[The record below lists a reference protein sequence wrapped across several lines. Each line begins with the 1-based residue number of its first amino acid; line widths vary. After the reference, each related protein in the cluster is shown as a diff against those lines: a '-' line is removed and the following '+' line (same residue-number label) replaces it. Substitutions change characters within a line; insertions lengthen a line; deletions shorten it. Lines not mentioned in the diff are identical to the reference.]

1 MFDKY
6 VLIATIVTLK
16 IEIILSHIIHIP
28 LLIFVKITLTIFLPW
43 LLDFKTLTANRDLR
57 KRTMHSKICEQVPF
71 IKCLIVKRIRPYPAR
86 AEIRIDVGNV
96 G

>member
-28 LLIFVKITLTIFLPW
+28 LLIFVKITLTIFLPRF
-43 LLDFKTLTANRDLR
+43 LDFNTLTANRELR
-57 KRTMHSKICEQVPF
+57 KRTTHSKICKQVPSSS
-71 IKCLIVKRIRPYPAR
+71 VSS
-86 AEIRIDVGNV
+86 
-96 G
+96 